1 MKKPAGRLGE
11 PNKRELDRMTNTQ
24 TIEVEQRIAVGRTRA
39 RKRALGRERAVEAAA
54 AIGFLLVA
62 GAMAALIPSA
72 RSFDL
77 PTAALLIAAYVVACR
92 IQFEASDGGYTVPT
106 QIVLVPM
113 LFVLPTPAVPLIVGL
128 SWVLGRL
135 PDYVTGEASPH
146 RAYHL
151 FGDSWHAVGPALVL
165 CAAGAQT
172 FAWSNWP
179 IYLLA
184 LLAQFAFDFVA
195 AAGRAWLIDGT
206 SPAEQAR
213 DMGLVYA
220 LDGVLAPIGLL
231 GAYAAVTVGPALC
244 LLSLPL
250 CIALARLA
258 GERRARI
265 DNALELSNAYRGT
278 ALLLGDV
285 VEADDAYTGS
295 HSRGVVE
302 LALAVA
308 DRLKLD
314 APERRN
320 VEFGALLHD
329 VGKITVPKEIINK
342 PGPLSPEEWDVI
354 RQHTI
359 EGERMLNRVGGVL
372 AEVGQIVRWSH
383 EHFDGAGYPD
393 GLAGEA
399 IPIEARIVC
408 CCDAYSAM
416 TTTRAYRAAMG
427 SEEALAELRRCTG
440 TQFDPMVAAALIET
454 VEGGAGYSAASTAS
468 SSSTTSPPSLTAASP
483 S

>member
-1 MKKPAGRLGE
+1 MNETP
-11 PNKRELDRMTNTQ
+11 
-24 TIEVEQRIAVGRTRA
+24 TIQIEQRIALGRTRA
-39 RKRALGRERAVEAAA
+39 RERALGRELVIEAAA
-54 AIGFLLVA
+54 AISFLLVA
-62 GAMAALIPSA
+62 GAMALLIGSV

-77 PTAALLIAAYVVACR
+77 SNTVLLIGAYVIACR

-113 LFVLPTPAVPLIVGL
+113 LFVLPTPAVPLIVSL
-128 SWVLGRL
+128 SWLLGRL
-135 PDYVTGEASPH
+135 PDYATGEASPY
-146 RAYHL
+146 RAFHL

-172 FAWSNWP
+172 FAWADWP

-184 LLAQFAFDFVA
+184 LLAQFAFDYGA
-195 AAGRAWLIDGT
+195 AAARGWLIDGI
-206 SPAEQAR
+206 SLGEQAR
-213 DMGLVYA
+213 GIGLVFA

-231 GAYAAVTVGPALC
+231 GAYAAVTVSPALC

-250 CIALARLA
+250 CVVLARLA

-278 ALLLGDV
+278 AMLLGDV

-308 DRLKLD
+308 DRLGLD
-314 APERRN
+314 ATQRRK

-342 PGPLSPEEWDVI
+342 PGSLDPEEWEVI
-354 RQHTI
+354 RRHTI

-372 AEVGQIVRWSH
+372 GDVGQIVRSSH
-383 EHFDGAGYPD
+383 EQYDGTGYPD
-393 GLAGEA
+393 GLIGDAT
-399 IPIEARIVC
+399 PIESRIVS

-416 TTTRAYRAAMG
+416 TTTRSYRKAMTT
-427 SEEALAELRRCTG
+427 EEALAELRRCSG
-440 TQFDPMVAAALIET
+440 TQFDPAVASVLIEV
-454 VEGGAGYSAASTAS
+454 VEGQSTASTAS
-468 SSSTTSPPSLTAASP
+468 SSSTTSPSSFTVASP